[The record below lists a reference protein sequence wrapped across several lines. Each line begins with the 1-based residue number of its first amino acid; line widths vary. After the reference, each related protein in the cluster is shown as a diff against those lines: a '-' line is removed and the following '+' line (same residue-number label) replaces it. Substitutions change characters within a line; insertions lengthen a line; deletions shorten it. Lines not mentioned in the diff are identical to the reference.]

1 MAADMFKSLAS
12 HRIIDHPYDDR
23 KDFIILGLCGRVG
36 SGVSTISRILE
47 MRFDEMQLPPPGYDA
62 GYPLGSREYR
72 IIHAYAHENWN
83 TFYKIRTSALITRHI
98 LDKDV
103 TAFCTY
109 IESISHCKDELI
121 KNQAEA
127 FFDAEMEC
135 DWEQYYK
142 YQQKTKKED
151 ICSPWK
157 LFEYDCY
164 VEELE
169 NGAKIAEA
177 ASEDEMLECEIH
189 FGRNSADRSD
199 ALAKV
204 KGEDT
209 VKFICFPKTGKC
221 CFKNKELSKLL
232 KKYAECRK
240 NKSGFKN
247 PFWFIA
253 LKQYLY
259 DFLPREANKLW
270 SELQQVSQ
278 SLPTLALQCLGN
290 NLRMNKQ
297 PYYIENETDPANVSL
312 RRDGYECLAEEIN
325 LAIKVLR
332 AYQLVLK
339 APKPEYDDDVKMSIG
354 SDRDNQNPQNSQNP
368 KNPREVRTAIVIDS
382 IKNPYESLYLKARY
396 NNYYLIGVYTEDV
409 ERHKRLR
416 EREHFVSD
424 DIRAI
429 DIIENNAKLKKEI
442 RTYQK
447 YLEQK
452 AEAEKNNKSVPL
464 CTTPDII
471 QKLYTQFQERGL
483 LENLQYISPFIL
495 QNVSSCLESA
505 DILINNIRDDNSY
518 TYLKKTLLRYVS
530 LIMNPGLVLPTPVE
544 RCMEIANTAKLNSGC
559 ISRQVGAV
567 ITDSEYHLLSIGWNQ
582 QPEGQMPCA
591 YRDLCEL
598 HHHWD
603 DSAYSEY
610 ESDDDDSFKKVIA
623 EQVSCF
629 WDTKDSP
636 LTEKGKLPVYCFKDY
651 QNGITGERNQ
661 VHTRA
666 LHGEET
672 AFLNLGANRERA
684 VNGILFTTS
693 SPCELCAKKAKYM
706 GISKIYY
713 VETYAGVSQKHVLN
727 IGKHRPDLILFT
739 GAIGTAYTK
748 LFTPLLPRK
757 DENEMWLGARMGH
770 KLYKEI
776 EKRKGSDKERGDSQ

>member
-12 HRIIDHPYDDR
+12 HRIIDHLYDDR

-47 MRFDEMQLPPPGYDA
+47 MSFDEMQLPSPGYDA
-62 GYPLGSREYR
+62 EDSLSSREYR
-72 IIHAYAHENWN
+72 IIHAYANKNWN

-98 LDKDV
+98 LDTGVDS
-103 TAFCTY
+103 FCDY
-109 IESISHCKDELI
+109 VQKLVNCKRKTI
-121 KNQAEA
+121 RKHASN
-127 FFDAEMEC
+127 FFTAEMEC
-135 DWEQYYK
+135 DWELYYR
-142 YQQKTKKED
+142 YHQNTPKEN
-151 ICSPWK
+151 ILAPWK
-157 LFEYDCY
+157 LFERDCY

-169 NGAKIAEA
+169 KDAQTSALCSNDNPKV
-177 ASEDEMLECEIH
+177 CEIR
-189 FGRNSADRSD
+189 FDGNSTKEQGAHTQEE
-199 ALAKV
+199 V
-204 KGEDT
+204 KET
-209 VKFICFPKTGKC
+209 TKETIKFTYYPKTRKC
-221 CFKNKELSKLL
+221 CFQNRELAKLL

-259 DFLPREANKLW
+259 EFLPSEANRLW

-278 SLPTLALQCLGN
+278 SLPTLVLQCLGN

-297 PYYIENETDPANVSL
+297 PYYNKESDSIPL
-312 RRDGYECLAEEIN
+312 RRNGYECLAEEIN

-339 APKPEYDDDVKMSIG
+339 VPLPEYDDDIQPFIKG
-354 SDRDNQNPQNSQNP
+354 DRTPQNPQKP
-368 KNPREVRTAIVIDS
+368 KNPQAVRTAIVIDS

-396 NNYYLIGVYTEDV
+396 SNYYLIGVYTEDG

-452 AEAEKNNKSVPL
+452 AEVEKNNKSMPL

-582 QPEGQMPCA
+582 QPEGQIPCA

-610 ESDDDDSFKKVIA
+610 ESDDDDGFKKVIA

-684 VNGILFTTS
+684 VSGILFTTS

-757 DENEMWLGARMGH
+757 DENEMWLGARMDH

-776 EKRKGSDKERGDSQ
+776 EKKKGSDKERGDSQ